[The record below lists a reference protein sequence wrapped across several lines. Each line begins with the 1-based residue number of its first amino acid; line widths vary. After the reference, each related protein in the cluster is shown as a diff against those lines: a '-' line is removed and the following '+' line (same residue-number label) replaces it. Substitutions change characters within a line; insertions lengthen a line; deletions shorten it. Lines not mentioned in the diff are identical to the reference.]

1 MSNREK
7 QQNLQKSRIDHLTNV
22 VQRCIPIEKNS
33 SGIIRKAVPGNLVIR
48 ETRTGICV
56 VSKYGAYAGV
66 NIHDV
71 KFHDMIMECK
81 RPFLIQSAIKGPL
94 DAEEQHLSDLEFT
107 NISGNATRAVNSI
120 SIINSKAGFDLSTA
134 PC

>member
-1 MSNREK
+1 
-7 QQNLQKSRIDHLTNV
+7 
-22 VQRCIPIEKNS
+22 
-33 SGIIRKAVPGNLVIR
+33 
-48 ETRTGICV
+48 
-56 VSKYGAYAGV
+56 
-66 NIHDV
+66 
-71 KFHDMIMECK
+71 MECK

-107 NISGNATRAVNSI
+107 NISGNATRAINSI